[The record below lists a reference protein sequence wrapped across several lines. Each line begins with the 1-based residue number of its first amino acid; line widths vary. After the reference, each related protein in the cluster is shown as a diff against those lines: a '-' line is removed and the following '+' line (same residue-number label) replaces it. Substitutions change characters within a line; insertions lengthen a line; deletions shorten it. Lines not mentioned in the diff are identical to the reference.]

1 MKNREFSFERIMELI
16 TLVISEMATGK
27 SFDALDIP
35 ALEKRGYTFIE
46 ISTALSW
53 IADKLQN
60 GLSERILRSVSESNF
75 TFRVL
80 NDFEKTLFTKE
91 GWGEVITLANFGIIT
106 SNNVEEM
113 IESAALSGA
122 SALNRDDVRNF
133 VAIRYYQNSTQK
145 FKDNTMFF
153 GMTETIH

>member
-1 MKNREFSFERIMELI
+1 MKNREFSFERIIELI
-16 TLVISEMATGK
+16 TLVISEMATGIA
-27 SFDALDIP
+27 FDSLDIP

-60 GLSERILRSVSESNF
+60 GLSERILRSTSDHQTS
-75 TFRVL
+75 FRVL

-91 GWGEVITLANFGIIT
+91 GWGEVLILSHLGIIT
-106 SNNVEEM
+106 SSNVEEM

-122 SALNRDDVRNF
+122 TALSRDDVRNF
-133 VAIRYYQNSTQK
+133 VAVRYYQNSAQK
-145 FKDNTMFF
+145 LKDNVIVF
-153 GMTETIH
+153 GSSETIH